1 MLAVRRSLN
10 RCKGQVAECKI
21 VCHDGNHTICIC
33 IARGFNFNLTPT
45 VESSSIKICIAIVR
59 EQQGAI
65 IVVGICCTLI
75 LCNTASCSSN
85 YNVLIVLCV
94 SNEIIEEYLE
104 VLSRNINPWVAESI
118 IYAILTRKNVKKL
131 VPYYHFGLIEADP
144 DDNKF
149 VDCAIAANAKYI
161 VSEDHHF
168 DVLQSCSFPKVDV
181 IGLDLFANLLK
192 SKPYIFFEDDT
203 TSRLNEPAVD
213 YNR

>member
-1 MLAVRRSLN
+1 MAISAKNEYHLVWQSFL
-10 RCKGQVAECKI
+10 
-21 VCHDGNHTICIC
+21 
-33 IARGFNFNLTPT
+33 RG
-45 VESSSIKICIAIVR
+45 E
-59 EQQGAI
+59 
-65 IVVGICCTLI
+65 
-75 LCNTASCSSN
+75 
-85 YNVLIVLCV
+85 YVLCV